1 MMIPAAYGAR
11 SKKRESTPSE
21 IEASR
26 NSLLREPFCDTRP
39 RSAQPISVKAFPM
52 LEWIVILLVV
62 AAIASLLG
70 FRGVAGASAGI
81 AKILI
86 LIVLVGF
93 LLLLFFGV
101 IAFA

>member
-1 MMIPAAYGAR
+1 MMREHSPGSTVQGARTRFGPPAA
-11 SKKRESTPSE
+11 KD
-21 IEASR
+21 
-26 NSLLREPFCDTRP
+26 L
-39 RSAQPISVKAFPM
+39 PM
-52 LEWIVILLVV
+52 IEWIVILLIV

-86 LIVLVGF
+86 FIVLIGI

-101 IAFA
+101 IVFA

>member
-1 MMIPAAYGAR
+1 MTPGTEVGADRFVAGAAKDAASAR
-11 SKKRESTPSE
+11 K
-21 IEASR
+21 ASH
-26 NSLLREPFCDTRP
+26 
-39 RSAQPISVKAFPM
+39 M

-81 AKILI
+81 AKVLI